1 MNYFDK
7 LLILQY
13 TKQPNVLLRLNF
25 LKISGEI
32 AEIKILMRLQG
43 FVVNCGTAFRVGT
56 FAKRSKVEE
65 ILKGSL
71 DSIPSSS
78 TSVKIQIWAGKFA

>member
-1 MNYFDK
+1 MNSYDEFM
-7 LLILQY
+7 LLQY
-13 TKQPNVLLRLNF
+13 SKQPNVLLRLYF
-25 LKISGEI
+25 MKISCEI
-32 AEIKILMRLQG
+32 AEIKIRLQG
-43 FVVNCGTAFRVGT
+43 LVVNCRTAFRVGT

>member
-1 MNYFDK
+1 M
-7 LLILQY
+7 
-13 TKQPNVLLRLNF
+13 
-25 LKISGEI
+25 KISCEI
-32 AEIKILMRLQG
+32 AEIKIRLQG
-43 FVVNCGTAFRVGT
+43 LVVNCRTAFRVGT

>member
-1 MNYFDK
+1 MNSYDEFM
-7 LLILQY
+7 LLQY
-13 TKQPNVLLRLNF
+13 SKQPNVLLRLYF
-25 LKISGEI
+25 MKISCEI
-32 AEIKILMRLQG
+32 AEIKIRLQG
-43 FVVNCGTAFRVGT
+43 LVVNCRTAFRVGT

-78 TSVKIQIWAGKFA
+78 TSVNVQILAGKFT